1 MADTWHTRPTRIK
14 YYCKA
19 CAESYNAIESY
30 ERALAVLILIELRNN
45 HKHVHL
51 ACLGAELCGIGNVTV
66 ELDFALLFI
75 LNK

>member
-1 MADTWHTRPTRIK
+1 M
-14 YYCKA
+14 
-19 CAESYNAIESY
+19 
-30 ERALAVLILIELRNN
+30 LILIELRNN